1 MNIEVY
7 SLYNQMNTHIYQNA
21 DIVEENNS
29 FTVIDNYTNK
39 KREYPYSGYNWHELT
54 PREEEILEI
63 HSNSIQDAK
72 LIIEP
77 FEPNTLTINN
87 CDKIILTEKGI
98 NVKVEIKVE
107 NFDDIEYIVINDY
120 KFKRER

>member
-7 SLYNQMNTHIYQNA
+7 SLYNQMNTHIYQNVNVV
-21 DIVEENNS
+21 DVDENT
-29 FTVIDNYTNK
+29 FIVIDNKTGEK
-39 KREYPYSGYNWHELT
+39 WEYPHGEYNWKLILN
-54 PREEEILEI
+54 EEGFYRIY
-63 HSNSIQDAK
+63 SNSIQNAQ
-72 LIIEP
+72 LITEP

-98 NVKVEIKVE
+98 NVKVEIKIE